1 LGPEI
6 ALFQERTWQA
16 RKEQKGCLE
25 MAVARRKKPAAQVLV
40 VMVTVKNLKEAVRI
54 GEEMVHMKLA
64 ACANVIPG
72 IQSIYR
78 WKGKVAKAQ
87 EALLILKST
96 TPRYRALEKAITTM
110 HTYEVPEVIA
120 LPVTKGLE
128 TYIRWVR
135 VETHG

>member
-1 LGPEI
+1 
-6 ALFQERTWQA
+6 
-16 RKEQKGCLE
+16 
-25 MAVARRKKPAAQVLV
+25 M
-40 VMVTVKNLKEAVRI
+40 VMVKNLKEAIRI
-54 GEEMVHMKLA
+54 GEEMVYMKLA

-87 EALLILKST
+87 EVLLILKST
-96 TPRYRALEKAITTM
+96 TPRYRALEKAITAM

-120 LPVTKGLE
+120 LPVTKGLAA
-128 TYIRWVR
+128 YVRWVQ

>member
-1 LGPEI
+1 
-6 ALFQERTWQA
+6 
-16 RKEQKGCLE
+16 
-25 MAVARRKKPAAQVLV
+25 MAIARRKKPAEQVLV
-40 VMVTVKNLKEAVRI
+40 VMVTVKNLKEAIRI

-64 ACANVIPG
+64 ACANVIPV

-87 EALLILKST
+87 EALVILKST

-120 LPVTKGLE
+120 LPVTKGLAA
-128 TYIRWVR
+128 YVRWVR
-135 VETHG
+135 SETHG